1 MIDKSRIIWKGI
13 GMLLAYGVI
22 MTAVIYFLNGCSF
35 NRWKVVTWAMFMAF
49 GIWQCY
55 LWFQSKS
62 EELNDKEI

>member
-1 MIDKSRIIWKGI
+1 
-13 GMLLAYGVI
+13 MLLAYGVI

-55 LWFQSKS
+55 RWFQSKS

>member
-35 NRWKVVTWAMFMAF
+35 NRWKVVTWAMLMAF

-55 LWFQSKS
+55 RWFQSKT
-62 EELNDKEI
+62 EELNNKED

>member
-1 MIDKSRIIWKGI
+1 MSDKGRIIWKGI
-13 GMLLAYGVI
+13 GMLLAYGAI
-22 MTAVIYFLNGCSF
+22 MAAVIYFLNGCIF
-35 NRWKVVTWAMFMAF
+35 DKWKTVTWAMFMAF

>member
-55 LWFQSKS
+55 RWFQSKT
-62 EELNDKEI
+62 EELNNKED

>member
-35 NRWKVVTWAMFMAF
+35 NRWKVVTWAMFMAC

-55 LWFQSKS
+55 RWFQSKS